1 MRRSALVAVA
11 LTVLVIQGQ
20 VPAWADHAIP
30 PAGAGAIS
38 TAIARNA
45 SVVTGAAFVD
55 GTALIANANAAPGV
69 SLTSFPT
76 HGTTFGI
83 LTSGDA
89 RFADH
94 PGTFQ
99 STGGGGSFR
108 GANDVTILRVDLSV
122 PAGQDCL
129 SVDFQ
134 FLSEE
139 YDNFVGSTFN
149 DAFIA
154 ELDDSTWSIDQE
166 DQSID
171 APLNFAFDPGSNVIS
186 INSTGVASMSHT
198 NGAGTAYD
206 TGNPANPND
215 TLHGGATALLRAST
229 PVSPG
234 AHSVFLT
241 IFDQGDS
248 AYDSAVFLD
257 NLSLGTTGP
266 GGCQPGATLP
276 PPVVSKT
283 ADAVTSAPGGSN
295 GYTITVTN
303 PNDVPVSLDT
313 ITDTLPQGFAYIP
326 GSTTGAVT
334 ANPVVDG
341 QTLTWQGVEGPV
353 VHVPS
358 NGSISLHFAATVPT
372 VPGEY
377 LNEAGATASGYAV
390 QSTGPTAPV
399 TVTESEPPPP
409 PPPPAQA
416 CDPITLEGTG
426 AGETLLGTAGA
437 DRIRGLAGR
446 DRIDALG
453 GDDELCGGLGGD
465 YLYGRDGLDTL
476 RGEEGNDRLYGG
488 RGGDVLEGGPG
499 HDAILGGRGPDTIL
513 AADGNKDCIVTGR
526 GDDSVTADPFDVVD
540 PKKGCPPGFW
550 L

>member
-1 MRRSALVAVA
+1 MRRATIVGIV
-11 LTVLVIQGQ
+11 LTGLLMTAGS
-20 VPAWADHAIP
+20 PARADHSIGA
-30 PAGAGAIS
+30 AGAGSIS
-38 TAIARNA
+38 TAIARDA
-45 SVVTGAAFVD
+45 SVVTGAGFEP
-55 GTALIANANAAPGV
+55 GTALLTNANAAPSV
-69 SLTSFPT
+69 PLTAFPT
-76 HGTTFGI
+76 HGATYGI
-83 LTSGDA
+83 LTTGDA

-99 STGGGGSFR
+99 SSGGGGSFR

-122 PAGQDCL
+122 PAGQNCL

-134 FLSEE
+134 FFSEE
-139 YDNFVGSTFN
+139 FPVYVGTQFN

-154 ELDDSTWSIDQE
+154 ELDESTWTIVGSSIT
-166 DQSID
+166 
-171 APLNFAFDPGSNVIS
+171 APDNFAFDPDGNVIS
-186 INSTGVASMSHT
+186 INSTGVASMNAD

-206 TGNPANPND
+206 TGDPSTTTGD
-215 TLHGGATALLRAST
+215 GGATTLLRAST
-229 PVSPG
+229 PITPG
-234 AHSVFLT
+234 PHAVYFS

-248 AYDSAVFLD
+248 SLDSAVFLD
-257 NLSLGTTGP
+257 NLSLGTTGE

-276 PPVVSKT
+276 PPIVSKT
-283 ADAVTSAPGGSN
+283 ADSASTAPGGSN

-313 ITDTLPQGFAYIP
+313 ITDTLPQGFLYTA

-334 ANPVVDG
+334 TNPVVDG
-341 QTLTWQGVEGPV
+341 QALTWQGVEGPLV
-353 VHVPS
+353 QVPS
-358 NGSISLHFAATVPT
+358 NGSISLHFGVTVSS

-377 LNEAGATASGYAV
+377 LNDAVATASGFAI
-390 QSTGPTAPV
+390 QSTGPTAPI
-399 TVTESEPPPP
+399 TVTEPEPPPP
-409 PPPPAQA
+409 PPPVDEP
-416 CDPITLEGTG
+416 CDPVTLEGTG

-446 DRIDALG
+446 DRVDALG

-465 YLYGRDGLDTL
+465 YLYGRDGVDSL

-499 HDAILGGRGPDTIL
+499 HDAIIGGRGPDTIL
-513 AADGNKDCIVTGR
+513 AADGTKDCIVTGK
-526 GDDSVTADPFDVVD
+526 GNDSVTADPFDVVD

>member
-1 MRRSALVAVA
+1 MRRALIVAMALMGHVIVA
-11 LTVLVIQGQ
+11 QM
-20 VPAWADHAIP
+20 PASADHAIA

-45 SVVTGAAFVD
+45 SVVTGAAFVE
-55 GTALIANANAAPGV
+55 GTAAMVNANATPGV

-108 GANDVTILRVDLSV
+108 GANDVTMLRVDVSV
-122 PAGQDCL
+122 PPGQKCL

-139 YDNFVGSTFN
+139 FDNFVGSEFN

-154 ELDDSTWSIDQE
+154 ELDTSNWSIGSNNE
-166 DQSID
+166 IT
-171 APLNFAFDPGSNVIS
+171 APNNFAFDPSGSVIS

-206 TGNPANPND
+206 TGNPANPSD
-215 TLHGGATALLRAST
+215 TLHGGATALLRASSPVT
-229 PVSPG
+229 PG
-234 AHSVFLT
+234 THSVFFT

-248 AYDSAVFLD
+248 FYDSAVFLD
-257 NLSLGTTGP
+257 NLSLGTTGA

-283 ADAVTSAPGGSN
+283 ADNASTVPGGSN

-313 ITDTLPQGFAYIP
+313 ITDTLPQGFLYTA

-334 ANPVVDG
+334 TNPVVDG
-341 QTLTWQGVEGPV
+341 QALTWQGVEGPLV
-353 VHVPS
+353 QIPS
-358 NGSISLHFAATVPT
+358 NGSISVHFGVTVPS
-372 VPGEY
+372 VPGQY
-377 LNEAGATASGYAV
+377 LNDARATASGFPI
-390 QSTGPTAPV
+390 QSTGPTAPI
-399 TVTESEPPPP
+399 TVTEPEPPPLP
-409 PPPPAQA
+409 PPVALP

-426 AGETLLGTAGA
+426 AGETLVGTAGA

-446 DRIDALG
+446 DRVDALG
-453 GDDELCGGLGGD
+453 GDDEVCGGPGGD
-465 YLYGRDGLDTL
+465 YLYGRDGVDTL

-488 RGGDVLEGGPG
+488 RGSDVLEGGPG

-513 AADGNKDCIVTGR
+513 AADGTTDCIVTGE
-526 GDDSVTADPFDVVD
+526 GNDSVTADPFDVID